1 MKQNGDLIHLY
12 LQISVSS
19 LRCFTEIKIQPAVGS
34 FSPCIIWNV
43 HTTKILLSLRYNF
56 TKIQLHCTR
65 GSLRLCIIQNCRV
78 IKWKSVLSI
87 FMFHKALRNNSH
99 KLRYILLLFY
109 YKNWNTPHRRDSRRL
124 CLYLKHAAYKMKM
137 ITVFQ
142 RYLPRNPKIIIF
154 HGNWNTFS
162 IVESLR
168 DLVPATRKTSSLQS
182 KKRQK

>member
-1 MKQNGDLIHLY
+1 MKQNGEIIHLY

-34 FSPCIIWNV
+34 FSSCIIWNV

-109 YKNWNTPHRRDSRRL
+109 YILLEKLKYTPQTRFTSPL
-124 CLYLKHAAYKMKM
+124 
-137 ITVFQ
+137 
-142 RYLPRNPKIIIF
+142 
-154 HGNWNTFS
+154 S
-162 IVESLR
+162 IPE
-168 DLVPATRKTSSLQS
+168 TRSLQNENDHRVPTLS
-182 KKRQK
+182 ATKP